1 MLFKLAEKLE
11 AERHLI
17 NASSSSYEDTV
28 SSSNQDATSL
38 PSPVDSQNLLYIRS
52 LHDYLET
59 DPNVER
65 VYVKSEACNDDS
77 VQRWVLGLYPRLHEL
92 VVGNNCFQYLSELK
106 LKGFP
111 YLEKVSIGSNCCTD
125 SDDGCFEISDCTE
138 LKTVKMGNCSCVHWR
153 SFVMRNCS
161 AQEIVMGDGCFVLC
175 ERSVFEGGAGG
186 VR

>member
-1 MLFKLAEKLE
+1 MLFMLAEKLE
-11 AERHLI
+11 AESHLI
-17 NASSSSYEDTV
+17 
-28 SSSNQDATSL
+28 DATSTYVEDTAASSGRDSAPL

-52 LHDYLET
+52 LKDYLET
-59 DPNVER
+59 DANVER

-77 VQRWVLGLYPRLHEL
+77 IQRWVLGLYPRLREL
-92 VVGNNCFQYLSELK
+92 VVGNNCFQFLSELK
-106 LKGFP
+106 MKGFP
-111 YLEKVSIGSNCCTD
+111 CLEKVSIGSNCCTD

-138 LKTVKMGNCSCVHWR
+138 LKMVKMGNCSCVHWR

-175 ERSVFEGGAGG
+175 ERSVFEGGAGR

>member
-1 MLFKLAEKLE
+1 MLFKLAEQLE
-11 AERHLI
+11 AESHLI
-17 NASSSSYEDTV
+17 
-28 SSSNQDATSL
+28 DATSTSVEDTAPSSIL
-38 PSPVDSQNLLYIRS
+38 DSVPLLSPVDSQNLLYIRS

-77 VQRWVLGLYPRLHEL
+77 VQCWVLGLYPRLREL

-106 LKGFP
+106 MRGFSD
-111 YLEKVSIGSNCCTD
+111 LEKVSIGSNCCTD
-125 SDDGCFEISDCTE
+125 SDDGCFEISDCPA

-153 SFVMRNCS
+153 SFVMKNCS

-175 ERSVFEGGAGG
+175 KRSVFEGGAGG